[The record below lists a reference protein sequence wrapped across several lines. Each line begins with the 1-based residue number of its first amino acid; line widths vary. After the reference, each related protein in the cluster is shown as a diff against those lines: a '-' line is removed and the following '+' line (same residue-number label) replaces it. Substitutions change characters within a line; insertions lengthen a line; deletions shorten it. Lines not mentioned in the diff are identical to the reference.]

1 MAVGEIKNKIGIFLI
16 KTLYK
21 IEIWIIKRLLN
32 KCHVFIYVAISHARI
47 IASHLFESNTVG
59 ENIDIAI
66 AAVYKLSNIETSALK
81 GEINFEQVEALV
93 LKLNS
98 DKDVMNLLAEYN
110 LATSYAYAR
119 ASLTDTKH
127 YVDEYISKAKVFSA
141 DVEPFSPKSF
151 NERLKLVKSKKKYLQ
166 KQLNQILNNK
176 IAKEKQ
182 GDIGEISLN
191 SADIAIFFSLFSSLF
206 VISGYYYNYSLLK
219 EFNVN
224 SDHFY
229 VVSDYI
235 STSISLIITILF
247 WTGLFIVSFILGA
260 SDRLDKIIRENQ
272 LNKKV
277 KDKPLIALPLFII
290 SMNIINL
297 FSMLEGRFERVDTI
311 MALNVLVVSFYL
323 IEKMPFHYFKHPIKI
338 YGSILV
344 CLGFIWNLNVKVNE
358 EIQNI
363 TSDDYQPKY
372 LVKFNDE
379 MVEGMP
385 LEFIALNSNYLIMR
399 NTDSKSIEIYP
410 KSYIKKLTPNPNQA
424 HELNFIE
431 WGVAFIDIYSQLY
444 EVITKETDEKVS
456 EGNL

>member
-1 MAVGEIKNKIGIFLI
+1 MGKMKDKIGVSVM
-16 KTLYK
+16 KALYK
-21 IEIWIIKRLLN
+21 IELWIIKSLLN
-32 KCHVFIYVAISHARI
+32 KSQVFMSVAISYARI
-47 IASHLFESNTVG
+47 IASRDFESNTVI

-66 AAVYKLSNIETSALK
+66 AAVCKLANVETIAF
-81 GEINFEQVEALV
+81 EREVNFEQVETIL

-98 DKDVMNLLAEYN
+98 DKDIMNLLAEYN
-110 LATSYAYAR
+110 LARSHAYTR
-119 ASLTDTKH
+119 VSLTDTKQ
-127 YVDEYISKAKVFSA
+127 YVDEYISKAKLFNP
-141 DVEPFSPKSF
+141 DIEPFNPKSF
-151 NERLKLVKSKKKYLQ
+151 DERLKLVKSKQKHLQ
-166 KQLNQILNNK
+166 KQLNQILDNK
-176 IAKEKQ
+176 IAKEKE
-182 GDIGEISLN
+182 GDVGEISLN
-191 SADIAIFFSLFSSLF
+191 SIDVAILFSLFSSLF
-206 VISGYYYNYSLLK
+206 LISGYYYNYSLLK

-247 WTGLFIVSFILGA
+247 WTGILIVSFILGA